1 MNLLR
6 THPLLAPEDGG
17 GPGEP
22 PAARRTGSMSLRENA
37 GKARGDDSPLDPA
50 NQSLADSLRVM
61 LGILQLGMFVL
72 AGWYCL
78 SGLNK
83 VEEGTQGIRLL
94 FGQKQGEALDP
105 GLHLSAPYPLGDLI
119 AIDRGLKT
127 LQIDR
132 DFWVFVPNDT
142 PEGTSVEKL
151 MPTQSLKPDQGG
163 SGSVLT
169 ADGNIAHTKWKV
181 GYRRDDIARYAQNVL
196 ETDELEL
203 VRAAVKRG
211 VVQACATVTID
222 ELLKQSASETAS
234 VAARAKAVAQRTLD
248 SFQSG
253 LVIDQLT
260 LDQTIAPLW
269 VRSDFAKVQS
279 AAADAAKVV
288 DQARSEGTNRLS
300 SIAGEAVPFLLKAIS
315 EYERAVDRDD
325 KAAME
330 AGLARIDALLLG
342 ESVELDGQKVT
353 ARISGEITTMLAE
366 ARRDRAAAIT
376 TAKSALARYQAK
388 ESQYAI
394 NPAVMVQQE
403 WTNALKTFL
412 SRDSVQMVYVPENL
426 SAIRLMLNADPD
438 LAKAIDRAQKARE
451 SEKAERERMEML
463 QQERFKTQTGGGEIA
478 G

>member
-1 MNLLR
+1 MNPLR
-6 THPLLAPEDGG
+6 SHPLRAPGDADGAG
-17 GPGEP
+17 DT
-22 PAARRTGSMSLRENA
+22 PAARRAGSMSLRENA
-37 GKARGDDSPLDPA
+37 GQARGDDSPLDPA

-61 LGILQLGMFVL
+61 LGILQIGMFVL

-94 FGQKQGEALDP
+94 FGQKRGEALDP
-105 GLHLSAPYPLGDLI
+105 GLHLSAPYPLGDLV

-132 DFWVFVPNDT
+132 DFWVYVPNDT

-196 ETDELEL
+196 ESDEIEL

-222 ELLKQSASETAS
+222 ELLKQSASQTAS

-248 SFQSG
+248 AFESG

-288 DQARSEGTNRLS
+288 DQARSEGRNRLN
-300 SIAGEAVPFLLKAIS
+300 SIAGQAVPFLLKAIS
-315 EYERAVDRDD
+315 DYEQAVDRND
-325 KAAME
+325 KAAMD

-342 ESVELDGQKVT
+342 EAVEIEGQPV
-353 ARISGEITTMLAE
+353 AGRISGEITTMLAE

-388 ESQYAI
+388 QSQYAI

-426 SAIRLMLNADPD
+426 AAIRLMLNADPD

-463 QQERFKTQTGGGEIA
+463 QKERFKTQTGTSQEA
-478 G
+478 V